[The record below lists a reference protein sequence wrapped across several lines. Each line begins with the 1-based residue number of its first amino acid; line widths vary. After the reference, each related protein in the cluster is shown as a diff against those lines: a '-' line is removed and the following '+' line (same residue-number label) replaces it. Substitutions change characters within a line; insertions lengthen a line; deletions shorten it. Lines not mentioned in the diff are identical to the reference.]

1 MIFFYKIFTNI
12 FFPIFILVIFFR
24 KFFNKEHKK
33 RYKEKFVISSQLG
46 RFNLENKKI
55 IWIHTASIGEMNS
68 ITPIVNKLTEGNK
81 EIFILITSITLS
93 SSLIFEKN
101 FRDNKN
107 VYHHF
112 LPLDVSFLIE
122 KFLNY
127 LKPEKVIFVDSE
139 IWPNTLRIIKS
150 KKIPLILLNAR
161 ISNKTFK
168 RWKIIGSFSKKI
180 FSFFDL
186 CLASSNESL
195 ENLKDL
201 GSKNVK
207 FFGNIKFCVN
217 FDLPKNQKYPDILK
231 NRKVWCAASTHP
243 GEEIIC
249 IKTHL
254 ELKKKYELITII
266 IPRHINRVQ
275 ELFSLSKDH
284 NLKVQLANS
293 FDKIKEIPDIIII
306 NSFGD
311 IAKYFYYCKSVFIG
325 KSLPEKFSSVGGQN
339 PIEPAKFGCKIYHG
353 PHVSNFKEI
362 YKYLESMNIAFE
374 IKNEKDLIKNLDLD
388 FSSEK
393 KIEFGAKELNEYGNK
408 ILDKTINEIQ
418 NF

>member
-33 RYKEKFVISSQLG
+33 RYKEKFVISSQLS
-46 RFNLENKKI
+46 RFKLENKKI

-68 ITPIVNKLTEGNK
+68 ITPIVNKLTENNK
-81 EIFILITSITLS
+81 EIYILITSITLS
-93 SSLIFEKN
+93 SSQIFEKN
-101 FRDNKN
+101 FRDNKS

-161 ISNKTFK
+161 ISNKTLK
-168 RWKIIGSFSKKI
+168 RWKMIGSFSKKI

-217 FDLPKNQKYPDILK
+217 FALPKNQKYPDILK
-231 NRKVWCAASTHP
+231 NKKVWCAASTHS

-284 NLKVQLANS
+284 NLKVQLTKN
-293 FDKIKEIPDIIII
+293 FDKINEIPDIIII

-311 IAKYFYYCKSVFIG
+311 IAKYFHYCKSVFIG
-325 KSLPEKFSSVGGQN
+325 KSLPEKFSGFGGQN

-362 YKYLESMNIAFE
+362 YKYLENMNIAFE
-374 IKNEKDLIKNLDLD
+374 IKNEKDLIKNLDHD

>member
-24 KFFNKEHKK
+24 KFLNKEHKK
-33 RYKEKFVISSQLG
+33 RKKEKFVISGQLG
-46 RFNLENKKI
+46 RFKLENKKI

-68 ITPIVNKLTEGNK
+68 ITPIVNKLTENNK

-93 SSLIFEKN
+93 SSQIFEKN

-161 ISNKTFK
+161 ISNKTLK
-168 RWKIIGSFSKKI
+168 RWKMIGSFSKKI

-207 FFGNIKFCVN
+207 FFGNIKF
-217 FDLPKNQKYPDILK
+217 L
-231 NRKVWCAASTHP
+231 S
-243 GEEIIC
+243 
-249 IKTHL
+249 
-254 ELKKKYELITII
+254 LI
-266 IPRHINRVQ
+266 HI
-275 ELFSLSKDH
+275 
-284 NLKVQLANS
+284 
-293 FDKIKEIPDIIII
+293 
-306 NSFGD
+306 
-311 IAKYFYYCKSVFIG
+311 
-325 KSLPEKFSSVGGQN
+325 
-339 PIEPAKFGCKIYHG
+339 
-353 PHVSNFKEI
+353 
-362 YKYLESMNIAFE
+362 
-374 IKNEKDLIKNLDLD
+374 
-388 FSSEK
+388 
-393 KIEFGAKELNEYGNK
+393 
-408 ILDKTINEIQ
+408 
-418 NF
+418 